1 MALPPFGPSPPQ
13 PGRRLLSA
21 VLAAFVVV
29 LCGTAIAAAQPNEIP
44 PAPAPTPPPTSAT
57 VPPTPAPATP
67 PPVTPLP
74 GTTVPA
80 TPQSPTTPRF
90 PITPTFPTSPDG
102 SFDSGE
108 PECGVRDIGGCVQRA
123 IDGFFERM
131 VDSALNPLLELL
143 SGTLLTTPEP
153 DEFPRIGELWSQ
165 SWQLVLGMYGLL
177 VMAGGILLMLYEVA
191 QTRWGVREL
200 LPRIMLG
207 FLAGAMSMTI
217 ATTAIRFANT
227 LAMALAGEGVEPDS
241 AGVAL
246 RELASVGGGAALGLF
261 NLLLRTVLVVV
272 VTVLLIVYVIRV
284 AITVVLIVAA
294 PLALMCHA
302 LPGLDGIARW
312 WWRAFAA
319 CLAIQ
324 VVQSLV
330 LVTMVRVLLTP
341 GGFGFFGGNRD
352 GAVSLLVALALMVLL
367 IKVPFWLLSSLKLN
381 SGRSFTATVVKS
393 YLAYKTFG
401 LLRSGEKA
409 VGSALRPPP
418 PQRPRG
424 PGLARP
430 SGRAARGPAAPDP
443 YARVR
448 ATRDGQLM
456 LPLDGI
462 RRTRRSPAPQP
473 QPQQQSAAPAARR
486 RAPAGRQLAFDFSP
500 PDPYKGTRVRRDGQY
515 QLPIPVQRVP
525 RAAVQPAAD
534 PPSRWRGPRGRQLA
548 FDFDPPDPYARVRV
562 GRDGQYQLP
571 IPVQRVPRA
580 ARSTPPPVPP
590 PVGPPRGRQL
600 HLPLPNLPVPR
611 RHRRTP
617 PAGGSR

>member
-1 MALPPFGPSPPQ
+1 M
-13 PGRRLLSA
+13 
-21 VLAAFVVV
+21 
-29 LCGTAIAAAQPNEIP
+29 
-44 PAPAPTPPPTSAT
+44 
-57 VPPTPAPATP
+57 
-67 PPVTPLP
+67 
-74 GTTVPA
+74 
-80 TPQSPTTPRF
+80 
-90 PITPTFPTSPDG
+90 
-102 SFDSGE
+102 
-108 PECGVRDIGGCVQRA
+108 QRA

-153 DEFPRIGELWSQ
+153 DELPRSGELWSQ
-165 SWQLVLGMYGLL
+165 SWQLVLAMYGLL
-177 VMAGGILLMLYEVA
+177 VMAVGVLLMLYEVA

-200 LPRIMLG
+200 LPRMVVG
-207 FLAGAMSMTI
+207 FIAGAMSMTI
-217 ATTAIRFANT
+217 AGMAIRFANA
-227 LAMALAGEGVEPDS
+227 LALALAGEGVEPDS

-246 RELASVGGGAALGLF
+246 RELASVGGGAPAVLF
-261 NLLLRTVLVVV
+261 NLLLRTALVIA

-302 LPGLDGIARW
+302 LPGVDGIARW

-324 VVQSLV
+324 IVQSL
-330 LVTMVRVLLTP
+330 LLITILRVFLTP
-341 GGFGFFGGNRD
+341 GGWGLFGANRD
-352 GAVSLLVALALMVLL
+352 GAVSLLVALAVMVLL

-424 PGLARP
+424 PALPRTT
-430 SGRAARGPAAPDP
+430 GRTAGGPTTPDP

-456 LPLDGI
+456 LPLDGVH
-462 RRTRRSPAPQP
+462 RTRRSPSPQP
-473 QPQQQSAAPAARR
+473 PPQQQAPAPAPARR
-486 RAPAGRQLAFDFSP
+486 RSPAGRQLAFDFTP
-500 PDPYKGTRVRRDGQY
+500 PDPYKGTRARRDGQY

-525 RAAVQPAAD
+525 RAAQPAPD
-534 PPSRWRGPRGRQLA
+534 PVSPTRRRGLRGRQLA

-580 ARSTPPPVPP
+580 ARPAPPPPLPPPVE
-590 PVGPPRGRQL
+590 PPRGRQL

-611 RHRRTP
+611 RNRRTP
-617 PAGGSR
+617 GGGSR

>member
-1 MALPPFGPSPPQ
+1 M
-13 PGRRLLSA
+13 
-21 VLAAFVVV
+21 
-29 LCGTAIAAAQPNEIP
+29 
-44 PAPAPTPPPTSAT
+44 
-57 VPPTPAPATP
+57 
-67 PPVTPLP
+67 
-74 GTTVPA
+74 
-80 TPQSPTTPRF
+80 
-90 PITPTFPTSPDG
+90 
-102 SFDSGE
+102 
-108 PECGVRDIGGCVQRA
+108 QRA

-153 DEFPRIGELWSQ
+153 EEFPRIGELWSQ

-177 VMAGGILLMLYEVA
+177 VMAGGVLLMLYEVA

-200 LPRIMLG
+200 LPRIMVG
-207 FLAGAMSMTI
+207 FIAGAMSMTV
-217 ATTAIRFANT
+217 ASMAIRFTNG

-246 RELASVGGGAALGLF
+246 RELASVGGGAAMGLF

-409 VGSALRPPP
+409 VGSALRAPPP

-430 SGRAARGPAAPDP
+430 TGRAAHGLAAPDP

-456 LPLDGI
+456 LPLDGV

-500 PDPYKGTRVRRDGQY
+500 SDPYKGTRVRRDGQY

-525 RAAVQPAAD
+525 RPAQPAVD
-534 PPSRWRGPRGRQLA
+534 PASTSPSRRRGPQGRQLA

-571 IPVQRVPRA
+571 IPVQRVPRT
-580 ARSTPPPVPP
+580 ARPTPPPVPP

-617 PAGGSR
+617 GGGSR